1 MTMAD
6 NFNDPFAQN
15 LVGLWD
21 FLSGGET
28 DDTGLAD
35 GIAQGGSTR
44 DDVSFSGGRAN
55 FDGKDDVFDVA
66 GDAEVAGNDAPF
78 DLAEGTIAVEFRV
91 DEMDKSTIVSRGE
104 YDDKHDEGFFSITA
118 EDDGKVKVRHYANDE
133 EVKLETSKDFYDKG
147 DDVKV
152 TYTWSETEGGTFLVE
167 NLTEGTSESID
178 FSTTGLT
185 MDIGDNDD
193 ESFSFGAREKDDGD
207 YDHFLEGSIAYVAI
221 YDVDIINNPPD
232 LLDGVVDGT
241 DDGELIDVNYDGD
254 PEGDKVDNGDA
265 ILPGATPDSDVIDAL
280 GGDDT
285 VLAGNEDDTIFAGS
299 GNDSVE
305 GGGGNDVIFGDSNLD
320 DAVNLIENGS
330 FEDTSGLT
338 ATGYG
343 FVGNGSLPGWTE
355 SNDADIDV
363 HSNGRGNVDATDG
376 SNWLD
381 LSASPSMGV
390 IGQDVSGV
398 VDGQTYALSFDA
410 ADGDGLSGGEN
421 LVDVFWGGELVA
433 RIDPASSDMEN
444 YNFAVTGGSGDGSNR
459 LEFANVGGNDNLGA
473 SIDNVQLVASDIVAA
488 GDDTL
493 NGGSGDDVI
502 FGEGGQDSIDGGT
515 GGDTLSGGADN
526 DTILGGDGSDS
537 ITGDEGDDLIYG
549 DNAAGTP
556 VGVVRESFEWDESGV
571 ADGAELGGFTQN
583 TGNVDVTFSVLQQS
597 PDATTVLSDETQLTS
612 GIQDDGG
619 PVDSTSSLD
628 NILFG
633 QGNSADYRLDFADP
647 VQDVSFRIN
656 DVDGDG
662 VVRVT
667 AFDANSNPI
676 VVTLEAGNLVTLSDT
691 DGVAGNDTADSN
703 GGYLDDDNPQ
713 YSVLVT
719 IPGPVSRIEIEHDQN
734 GADNSGINITDV
746 YFDVPLVDTGV
757 PGDDTIDGG
766 IGEDTIFGEGGDD
779 DISGGDGDDELDGGT
794 GDDTIDGGDDND
806 TINGGDGSDSILG
819 GEGDDVITAGNP
831 DDDLLVDKGY
841 PGLFTGEEGTPEAE
855 NDRDYVDGGAGN
867 DTITTGDDR
876 DTVDGGTGD
885 DVIDGGIDDDV
896 IDGGDGADRIVG
908 GEGSDKI
915 DGGIG
920 NDTIY
925 AGLDPDSGVSDVVNI
940 EDDGSNPLFGA
951 DLRPDNGIDTVHGGE
966 GDDVIFGADDA
977 DFLYGDEGNDLIFG
991 EIDNDYIEGGDGE
1004 DSLSGGQG
1012 DDTISGGDDT
1022 DIIFGGSG
1030 DDSIDGDAGNDLV
1043 LGGDGDDTISGG
1055 EGIDILDGEDGD
1067 DTIDGGANS
1076 DLIAGELGDDR
1087 LIGGGDADALLGG
1100 AGNDTL
1106 FGDGVDGEGNTADGG
1121 ADFLFGGDGDDS
1133 LIGGTGNDTLDG
1145 ADGADFMSG
1154 GDDRD
1159 TFIEVS
1165 AGDTIVGGEGGDD
1178 VDTLV
1183 VSSTSIVDFDPS
1195 DPESGTVT
1203 FYDFGSLTP
1212 TGTATFSEIENVVF
1226 VEELPNPI
1234 EPDENDDSDDV
1245 GIEDVI
1251 VAGGVTD
1258 PFTPQGGAGYV
1269 DGTSGNDSINLG
1281 YTGDPEGDRID
1292 NNDAILPGEG
1302 PDDDI
1307 VLAGD
1312 GDDSVLAGVGDDE
1325 VFGGDGRDVLNG
1337 QEGNDILR
1345 GEGDDDILIGGDGVD
1360 QLSGGDGF
1368 DILLG
1373 GTGSDVL
1380 SGGAGNDNLL
1390 GDQGNDF
1397 LVGGTGN
1404 DILTGGS
1411 GQDFIVGGTGND
1423 SIDLDDGAT
1432 GNQIDIAFGG
1442 DDADTFVNGG
1452 AGDTVI
1458 GGEGGNDN
1466 DTLDLTGSGP
1476 LTINF
1481 DGGDPNS
1488 ESGTVDFL
1496 DAGGNVTGTLTFSE
1510 IENVIPCFTPGTLI
1524 ATAQGER
1531 RVEELSVGDRVIT
1544 RDNGIQQVRWVG
1556 HREMSGDELA
1566 QAEHLRPVLIRQGA
1580 LGKGLPERDMLV
1592 SPQHRVLISNE
1603 QTELYFYEAEVL
1615 VAAKH
1620 LTDMDGIDVV
1630 DVSGTTYIHVMFD
1643 QHEVILSDG
1652 AWTESFQPGDQ
1663 TMASMGDAQREEILE
1678 LFPELGTSTGISAYS
1693 SARRSLKKHEA
1704 KLLTQ

>member
-1 MTMAD
+1 MAD

-28 DDTGLAD
+28 NDTGLAD
-35 GIAQGGSTR
+35 GIAQGGDTR
-44 DDVSFSGGRAN
+44 GNVSFSGGRAN
-55 FDGKDDVFDVA
+55 FDGKGDVFDVA
-66 GDAEVAGNDAPF
+66 GQAEVAGNDAPF
-78 DLAEGTIAVEFRV
+78 DLSEGTIAVEFRV
-91 DEMDKSTIVSRGE
+91 DDKDKATIVNRGE
-104 YDDKHDEGFFSITA
+104 YDDKKDEGYFSI
-118 EDDGKVKVRHYANDE
+118 EVDDDGRVKVKHYANDE
-133 EVKLETSKDFYDKG
+133 EVKLDTDKKFYDEG
-147 DDVKV
+147 DDIKV
-152 TYTWSETEGGTFLVE
+152 TYTWSATEGGTFLVE
-167 NLTEGTSESID
+167 NLTDGTTYTENFD
-178 FSTTGLT
+178 QTGLT

-193 ESFSFGAREKDDGD
+193 EAFSFGAREDTDGG
-207 YDHFLEGSIAYVAI
+207 YDQYLDGSIAYVAI

-232 LLDGVVDGT
+232 LSDGVVDGT
-241 DDGELIDVNYDGD
+241 DDGELIDVNYTGD
-254 PEGDKVDNGDA
+254 PEGDEVDNGDA

-285 VLAGNEDDTIFAGS
+285 VLAGDENDTVYAGS
-299 GNDSVE
+299 GNDSVD
-305 GGGGNDVIFGDSNLD
+305 GGGGDDVIFGDSNLD

-338 ATGYG
+338 ETGYG

-355 SNDADIDV
+355 SNGADIDV
-363 HSNGRGNVDATDG
+363 HSDGRGNVDASDG
-376 SNWLD
+376 ANWLD
-381 LSASPSMGV
+381 LSASPSTGV
-390 IGQDVSGV
+390 IGQDVNGV

-444 YNFAVTGGSGDGSNR
+444 YSFAVTGGAGDGSNR
-459 LEFANVGGNDNLGA
+459 LEFANVGGNDSFGA
-473 SIDNVQLVASDIVAA
+473 SIDNVQLVASDIIAA

-493 NGGSGDDVI
+493 NGGSGEDVI

-515 GGDTLSGGADN
+515 GDDTLSGGADN
-526 DTILGGDGSDS
+526 DTILGGNGSDN

-556 VGVVRESFEWDESGV
+556 VAVVRESFEWDESGV
-571 ADGAELGGFTQN
+571 ADGAALGGFTQN

-597 PDATTVLSDETQLTS
+597 PVATTVVSDDTQLTA

-619 PVDSTSSLD
+619 PVDTTSSLD

-633 QGNSADYRLDFADP
+633 QGNSTDYRLDFADP

-667 AFDANSNPI
+667 AFDAAGNPI
-676 VVTLEAGNLVTLSDT
+676 VVTLEAGDLVTLSDT
-691 DGVAGNDTADSN
+691 DGVAGNDTADSD
-703 GGYLDDDNPQ
+703 GGYLDDDDPRG
-713 YSVLVT
+713 SVLVT
-719 IPGPVSRIEIEHDQN
+719 IPGPVSRIEIEHDQD

-746 YFDVPLVDTGV
+746 YFDVPIVDTGV

-766 IGEDTIFGEGGDD
+766 TGEDTIFGEGGDD

-806 TINGGDGSDSILG
+806 IITGGDGSDSILG

-855 NDRDYVDGGAGN
+855 NDRDFVDGGAGN

-876 DTVDGGTGD
+876 DTVIGGTGD

-896 IDGGDGADRIVG
+896 IEGGDGADRIVG
-908 GEGSDKI
+908 GEGSDEI

-1022 DIIFGGSG
+1022 DIILGGSG
-1030 DDSIDGDAGNDLV
+1030 GDSLDGDGGNDLV
-1043 LGGDGDDTISGG
+1043 LGGDGDDIITGG
-1055 EGIDILDGEDGD
+1055 DGIDILDGEDGN
-1067 DTIDGGANS
+1067 DTIDGGADS
-1076 DLIAGELGDDR
+1076 DLIAGEIGDDR
-1087 LIGGGDADALLGG
+1087 LIGGGGADALIGG

-1165 AGDTIVGGEGGDD
+1165 AGDTIIGGEGGDD

-1183 VSSTSIVDFDPS
+1183 VSGTSIVDYDPS
-1195 DPESGTVT
+1195 DPESGTIT

-1234 EPDENDDSDDV
+1234 EPDENDDSEAIDIGD
-1245 GIEDVI
+1245 IVI
-1251 VAGGVTD
+1251 GGGVTD
-1258 PFTPQGGAGYV
+1258 PFDREGGAGYV
-1269 DGTSGNDSINLG
+1269 DGTPGDDTIDLG
-1281 YTGDPEGDRID
+1281 YLGDPEGDRID
-1292 NNDAILPGEG
+1292 NGDAILPGQG

-1307 VLAGD
+1307 VIAGA
-1312 GDDSVLAGVGDDE
+1312 GNDSVRAGLGNDE
-1325 VFGGDGRDVLNG
+1325 VFGGDGTDTLFG
-1337 QEGNDILR
+1337 EDGNDILR
-1345 GEGDDDILIGGDGVD
+1345 GEGGDDTLLGLNGQD
-1360 QLSGGDGF
+1360 QLSGGEGNDLLVGGDGG
-1368 DILLG
+1368 DILSGDAGNDTLSG
-1373 GTGSDVL
+1373 GTGSDFIIGDSGDDSILAGSDADFVVGGDGNDTIDL
-1380 SGGAGNDNLL
+1380 SDVGGAG
-1390 GDQGNDF
+1390 
-1397 LVGGTGN
+1397 
-1404 DILTGGS
+1404 
-1411 GQDFIVGGTGND
+1411 
-1423 SIDLDDGAT
+1423 GA
-1432 GNQIDIAFGG
+1432 DIAFG
-1442 DDADTFVNGG
+1442 DNDADTFKNVD
-1452 AGDTVI
+1452 AGDTI
-1458 GGEGGNDN
+1458 FGGEGGDDN

-1476 LTINF
+1476 FTINF

-1496 DAGGNVTGTLTFSE
+1496 DGSGNVTGTMTFSE

-1544 RDNGIQQVRWVG
+1544 RDNGIQQVRWIGKRVMTG
-1556 HREMSGDELA
+1556 EELA

-1580 LGKGLPERDMLV
+1580 LGRGLPERDMLV

-1630 DVSGTTYIHVMFD
+1630 EVSGTTYIHVMFD

-1704 KLLTQ
+1704 RLLTQ

>member
-104 YDDKHDEGFFSITA
+104 YDYKHDEGFFSITA

-537 ITGDEGDDLIYG
+537 I
-549 DNAAGTP
+549 
-556 VGVVRESFEWDESGV
+556 
-571 ADGAELGGFTQN
+571 
-583 TGNVDVTFSVLQQS
+583 
-597 PDATTVLSDETQLTS
+597 
-612 GIQDDGG
+612 
-619 PVDSTSSLD
+619 
-628 NILFG
+628 
-633 QGNSADYRLDFADP
+633 
-647 VQDVSFRIN
+647 
-656 DVDGDG
+656 
-662 VVRVT
+662 
-667 AFDANSNPI
+667 
-676 VVTLEAGNLVTLSDT
+676 
-691 DGVAGNDTADSN
+691 
-703 GGYLDDDNPQ
+703 
-713 YSVLVT
+713 
-719 IPGPVSRIEIEHDQN
+719 
-734 GADNSGINITDV
+734 
-746 YFDVPLVDTGV
+746 
-757 PGDDTIDGG
+757 
-766 IGEDTIFGEGGDD
+766 
-779 DISGGDGDDELDGGT
+779 
-794 GDDTIDGGDDND
+794 
-806 TINGGDGSDSILG
+806 LG

-876 DTVDGGTGD
+876 DTVIGGTGD

-1432 GNQIDIAFGG
+1432 GDQIDIAFGG

>member
-1 MTMAD
+1 MAD

-104 YDDKHDEGFFSITA
+104 YDYKHDEGFFSITA

-537 ITGDEGDDLIYG
+537 I
-549 DNAAGTP
+549 
-556 VGVVRESFEWDESGV
+556 
-571 ADGAELGGFTQN
+571 
-583 TGNVDVTFSVLQQS
+583 
-597 PDATTVLSDETQLTS
+597 
-612 GIQDDGG
+612 
-619 PVDSTSSLD
+619 
-628 NILFG
+628 
-633 QGNSADYRLDFADP
+633 
-647 VQDVSFRIN
+647 
-656 DVDGDG
+656 
-662 VVRVT
+662 
-667 AFDANSNPI
+667 
-676 VVTLEAGNLVTLSDT
+676 
-691 DGVAGNDTADSN
+691 
-703 GGYLDDDNPQ
+703 
-713 YSVLVT
+713 
-719 IPGPVSRIEIEHDQN
+719 
-734 GADNSGINITDV
+734 
-746 YFDVPLVDTGV
+746 
-757 PGDDTIDGG
+757 
-766 IGEDTIFGEGGDD
+766 
-779 DISGGDGDDELDGGT
+779 
-794 GDDTIDGGDDND
+794 
-806 TINGGDGSDSILG
+806 LG

-867 DTITTGDDR
+867 DTIMTGDDR

-1432 GNQIDIAFGG
+1432 GDQIDIAFGG

>member
-1 MTMAD
+1 MAD

-104 YDDKHDEGFFSITA
+104 YDYKHDEGFFSITA

-526 DTILGGDGSDS
+526 DTIL
-537 ITGDEGDDLIYG
+537 
-549 DNAAGTP
+549 
-556 VGVVRESFEWDESGV
+556 
-571 ADGAELGGFTQN
+571 
-583 TGNVDVTFSVLQQS
+583 
-597 PDATTVLSDETQLTS
+597 
-612 GIQDDGG
+612 
-619 PVDSTSSLD
+619 
-628 NILFG
+628 
-633 QGNSADYRLDFADP
+633 
-647 VQDVSFRIN
+647 
-656 DVDGDG
+656 
-662 VVRVT
+662 
-667 AFDANSNPI
+667 
-676 VVTLEAGNLVTLSDT
+676 
-691 DGVAGNDTADSN
+691 
-703 GGYLDDDNPQ
+703 
-713 YSVLVT
+713 
-719 IPGPVSRIEIEHDQN
+719 
-734 GADNSGINITDV
+734 
-746 YFDVPLVDTGV
+746 
-757 PGDDTIDGG
+757 
-766 IGEDTIFGEGGDD
+766 
-779 DISGGDGDDELDGGT
+779 
-794 GDDTIDGGDDND
+794 
-806 TINGGDGSDSILG
+806 GGDGSDSILG

-1432 GNQIDIAFGG
+1432 GDQIDIAFGG

>member
-1 MTMAD
+1 
-6 NFNDPFAQN
+6 
-15 LVGLWD
+15 
-21 FLSGGET
+21 
-28 DDTGLAD
+28 
-35 GIAQGGSTR
+35 
-44 DDVSFSGGRAN
+44 
-55 FDGKDDVFDVA
+55 
-66 GDAEVAGNDAPF
+66 
-78 DLAEGTIAVEFRV
+78 
-91 DEMDKSTIVSRGE
+91 
-104 YDDKHDEGFFSITA
+104 
-118 EDDGKVKVRHYANDE
+118 
-133 EVKLETSKDFYDKG
+133 
-147 DDVKV
+147 
-152 TYTWSETEGGTFLVE
+152 
-167 NLTEGTSESID
+167 
-178 FSTTGLT
+178 
-185 MDIGDNDD
+185 
-193 ESFSFGAREKDDGD
+193 
-207 YDHFLEGSIAYVAI
+207 
-221 YDVDIINNPPD
+221 
-232 LLDGVVDGT
+232 
-241 DDGELIDVNYDGD
+241 
-254 PEGDKVDNGDA
+254 
-265 ILPGATPDSDVIDAL
+265 
-280 GGDDT
+280 
-285 VLAGNEDDTIFAGS
+285 
-299 GNDSVE
+299 
-305 GGGGNDVIFGDSNLD
+305 
-320 DAVNLIENGS
+320 
-330 FEDTSGLT
+330 
-338 ATGYG
+338 
-343 FVGNGSLPGWTE
+343 
-355 SNDADIDV
+355 
-363 HSNGRGNVDATDG
+363 
-376 SNWLD
+376 
-381 LSASPSMGV
+381 
-390 IGQDVSGV
+390 
-398 VDGQTYALSFDA
+398 
-410 ADGDGLSGGEN
+410 
-421 LVDVFWGGELVA
+421 
-433 RIDPASSDMEN
+433 
-444 YNFAVTGGSGDGSNR
+444 
-459 LEFANVGGNDNLGA
+459 
-473 SIDNVQLVASDIVAA
+473 
-488 GDDTL
+488 
-493 NGGSGDDVI
+493 
-502 FGEGGQDSIDGGT
+502 
-515 GGDTLSGGADN
+515 
-526 DTILGGDGSDS
+526 
-537 ITGDEGDDLIYG
+537 
-549 DNAAGTP
+549 
-556 VGVVRESFEWDESGV
+556 
-571 ADGAELGGFTQN
+571 
-583 TGNVDVTFSVLQQS
+583 
-597 PDATTVLSDETQLTS
+597 
-612 GIQDDGG
+612 
-619 PVDSTSSLD
+619 
-628 NILFG
+628 
-633 QGNSADYRLDFADP
+633 
-647 VQDVSFRIN
+647 
-656 DVDGDG
+656 
-662 VVRVT
+662 
-667 AFDANSNPI
+667 
-676 VVTLEAGNLVTLSDT
+676 
-691 DGVAGNDTADSN
+691 
-703 GGYLDDDNPQ
+703 
-713 YSVLVT
+713 
-719 IPGPVSRIEIEHDQN
+719 
-734 GADNSGINITDV
+734 
-746 YFDVPLVDTGV
+746 
-757 PGDDTIDGG
+757 
-766 IGEDTIFGEGGDD
+766 
-779 DISGGDGDDELDGGT
+779 
-794 GDDTIDGGDDND
+794 
-806 TINGGDGSDSILG
+806 
-819 GEGDDVITAGNP
+819 
-831 DDDLLVDKGY
+831 
-841 PGLFTGEEGTPEAE
+841 
-855 NDRDYVDGGAGN
+855 
-867 DTITTGDDR
+867 
-876 DTVDGGTGD
+876 
-885 DVIDGGIDDDV
+885 
-896 IDGGDGADRIVG
+896 
-908 GEGSDKI
+908 
-915 DGGIG
+915 
-920 NDTIY
+920 
-925 AGLDPDSGVSDVVNI
+925 
-940 EDDGSNPLFGA
+940 
-951 DLRPDNGIDTVHGGE
+951 
-966 GDDVIFGADDA
+966 
-977 DFLYGDEGNDLIFG
+977 
-991 EIDNDYIEGGDGE
+991 
-1004 DSLSGGQG
+1004 
-1012 DDTISGGDDT
+1012 
-1022 DIIFGGSG
+1022 
-1030 DDSIDGDAGNDLV
+1030 
-1043 LGGDGDDTISGG
+1043 
-1055 EGIDILDGEDGD
+1055 
-1067 DTIDGGANS
+1067 
-1076 DLIAGELGDDR
+1076 LIAGELGDDR

-1432 GNQIDIAFGG
+1432 GDQIDIAFGG